1 MNNFLLEQQE
11 KSDRIAILTEFI
23 HSHAEARELK
33 RAIAV
38 KMALQGEPYSK
49 ITKFL
54 GMNKSCITNWKQ
66 RFEAEGLDGI
76 KLGYKGAHSY
86 LTTEQHSEIMTWLR
100 GKDYC
105 NIDELVSYLDEN
117 YGVIYQSKQSYYDL
131 LSSAKISWKKSQKIN
146 PNSNPDL
153 VKIKREEIIIFLT
166 ENKAEIESGQLVVFF
181 MDECHLL
188 ANDVCGYV
196 WGKTDIR
203 IEIPIKNIKDRQTYF
218 GALDYQTQEFI
229 VHEYPAGNS
238 SSTVD
243 FIKYLQNQRPGKR
256 IALIWDGASYHRSDE
271 VKKFLASVNER
282 ANSKAEWQITC
293 IRFAPN
299 APEQNPVE
307 DVWLQAKNF
316 LRKFWPLCKSFS
328 VVKWLFK
335 FFTNHQEFDFPKLHQ
350 YEPCSDLK

>member
-1 MNNFLLEQQE
+1 MKNFLLEQQQ
-11 KSDRIAILTEFI
+11 KSERIAILTELI
-23 HSHAEARELK
+23 HSHPEARELK

-38 KMALQGEPYSK
+38 KMALQGEAYSK
-49 ITKFL
+49 ITQLL

-66 RFEAEGLDGI
+66 RFEAEGLNGI
-76 KLGYKGAHSY
+76 KLGYKGAKSY
-86 LTTEQHSEIMTWLR
+86 LTTEQHTEIITWLR
-100 GKDYC
+100 VKENC

-117 YGVIYQSKQSYYDL
+117 YGVIYQSKQSYYAL
-131 LSSAKISWKKSQKIN
+131 MSSAKISWKKSQKTN
-146 PNSNPDL
+146 PNFNSDL
-153 VKIKREEIIIFLT
+153 VKIKKEEITSFLT
-166 ENKAEIESGQLVVFF
+166 HHQAQIESGQLVVFF
-181 MDECHLL
+181 VDECHLL

-203 IEIPIKNIKDRQTYF
+203 IEIPIKNIKDKQTYF
-218 GALDYQTQEFI
+218 GALDYKTQEFI

-243 FIKYLQNQRPGKR
+243 FIKYLQNQRSGKR

-271 VKKFLASVNER
+271 VKKFLSDVNHRYEPDQ
-282 ANSKAEWQITC
+282 WPITC

-307 DVWLQAKNF
+307 DVWLQTKNF
-316 LRKFWPLCKSFS
+316 LRKYWHLCKSFS